1 MIFSGGVGEGD
12 NLWRKQKNLVGGLL
26 GVDIFQIGGDNQNL
40 ETYFSETYSG
50 EPKKIYLM
58 ADRLEQVS

>member
-1 MIFSGGVGEGD
+1 MGVWGRGITFGGS
-12 NLWRKQKNLVGGLL
+12 KKNLVGGLL